1 MPPAG
6 TLEPWETADKKK
18 KKMEQDYITLPLHPP
33 ALGPLGLTFLTS
45 EVGTG
50 SQKVK
55 YGKPQ
60 TSLQDGTGSSKPT
73 PLNMGKQPMCA
84 CA

>member
-33 ALGPLGLTFLTS
+33 ALGLTSLTS

-55 YGKPQ
+55 FAWPEYVKLILFTVGWQ
-60 TSLQDGTGSSKPT
+60 FSAFLQSNEQGGMHST
-73 PLNMGKQPMCA
+73 
-84 CA
+84 